1 MPESTAILVTGAGGR
16 VGGIGR
22 AVVTK
27 LRSRGLLVRAL
38 VHREDERAAELR
50 ATGAEVVSSATYR
63 SNGCF
68 AQLRRNIRLRR
79 VGTTDVDVPIER
91 WRDEELRNLRLPDH
105 VFEHIVTMARLHAA
119 NRYDRMTHDVE

>member
-1 MPESTAILVTGAGGR
+1 MPESTAILVAGAGGR

-68 AQLRRNIRLRR
+68 AQLRRNIRLHCIGRFLMSTSLSSAG
-79 VGTTDVDVPIER
+79 VTKS
-91 WRDEELRNLRLPDH
+91 
-105 VFEHIVTMARLHAA
+105 FEAWGSRSMLSST
-119 NRYDRMTHDVE
+119 Y